1 MDKILINNKR
11 LKEIRLYS
19 CKGAAGG
26 RVASIS
32 YILWKKTKADIYA
45 SEESVSFRKISIGKN
60 RGKYVACYPKE
71 FCKKH
76 GLSFRLSD
84 PVVRQTHKYTMSLR

>member
-1 MDKILINNKR
+1 MSIYNPYTGFGKKNTKLDKILINNKR

-32 YILWKKTKADIYA
+32 YILWKKTKADIYI
-45 SEESVSFRKISIGKN
+45 R
-60 RGKYVACYPKE
+60 
-71 FCKKH
+71 
-76 GLSFRLSD
+76 
-84 PVVRQTHKYTMSLR
+84 